1 MNWILGFILI
11 LIVIYLI
18 GLQLNKSKNK
28 SSRKALIE
36 NWGKSKNENYF
47 DFDLISQFFTNHR
60 SFEKV
65 FQIISDNTWIDLD
78 MDEVFK
84 FLDRTTSKIGQQ
96 YLYYKLRTIKDI
108 SDLKRFG
115 KLTDLFSS
123 NQSLRL
129 KSQLELSK
137 LSSNK
142 AYYLEELFRKKDL
155 ERSGKIWLFRFLSI
169 AAISSIILSFFNP
182 TWFLLLIPVFF
193 INLIF
198 HYKNK
203 SSIQYY
209 LNGVGQL
216 TMSYNVAK
224 NLSSSEEI
232 ESLYQ
237 GFNFLKSVKSILA
250 KIKFIEWEKK
260 LDNEYALLLWFVSEI
275 IKITFN
281 LEPILFYSFQKSL
294 ENKKDAIKNLF
305 IFIGEIDSAISCASI
320 HAGNIECCTPDFRNS
335 KEVFTEDIYHPLIE
349 NCVPN
354 SLNLENKSLL
364 LTGSN
369 MSGKT
374 TFIRTFCIN
383 AILGQTLNFCFAK
396 KFKTPFFKIYSS
408 IRISDNL
415 MNNTSYYLEEVV
427 RIKVLIEVSRKE
439 DTCLFI
445 LDELFKGTNTV
456 ERIAAGKSIL
466 SYLNKKNHTVM
477 VSTHD
482 LELTDILKKD
492 NYDLYH
498 FTESIENGQL
508 IFDHKIKPGKPKSG
522 NAIKILALYDYPLDI
537 IEDARDSRKVTLA
550 NSGSSQ
556 ITGIVENE
564 QF

>member
-11 LIVIYLI
+11 LIVIYLVDI
-18 GLQLNKSKNK
+18 QLKKARNKTTKK
-28 SSRKALIE
+28 TLIE
-36 NWGKSKNENYF
+36 NWGKPKNENYF
-47 DFDLISQFFTNHR
+47 NFDLIDQFFKNHK
-60 SFEKV
+60 SPKNL

-78 MDEVFK
+78 LNDFFK

-96 YLYYKLRTIKDI
+96 YLYYKLRTITGN

-115 KLTDLFSS
+115 KLTETFKS
-123 NQSLRL
+123 NPSLRI
-129 KSQLELSK
+129 KSQVELSK

-142 AYYLEELFRKKDL
+142 AYYLEEIFRSKSVEK
-155 ERSGKIWLFRFLSI
+155 SGKIWLFRFLSI
-169 AAISSIILSFFNP
+169 AAISSIILSFFIP
-182 TWFLLLIPVFF
+182 TWFLLLIPIFF
-193 INLIF
+193 INLVF

-216 TMSYNVAK
+216 ATSYIVAK

-232 ESLYQ
+232 KSLYKD
-237 GFNFLKSVKSILA
+237 FSFLKNVKSILS
-250 KIKFIEWEKK
+250 KIRFIEWEKK
-260 LDNEYALLLWFVSEI
+260 LDNEYTLLIWFVSEI

-281 LEPILFYSFQKSL
+281 IEPILFYSFQNSL
-294 ENKKDAIKNLF
+294 ENKEEDIKEIFL
-305 IFIGEIDSAISCASI
+305 FIGEIDAAISCASI
-320 HAGNIECCTPDFRNS
+320 QANNTKYCKPKFIKS

-349 NCVPN
+349 NCIPN
-354 SLNLENKSLL
+354 NLNLENKSLL

-383 AILGQTLNFCFAK
+383 AILGQTLNLCFAT
-396 KFKTPFFKIYSS
+396 KFEAPFFKIHSS

-415 MNNTSYYLEEVV
+415 LNNTSYYLEEVV
-427 RIKVLIEVSRKE
+427 RIKELIDASKQE
-439 DTCLFI
+439 DCCLFI

-466 SYLNKKNHTVM
+466 SYLNKKNHIVM

-482 LELTDILKKD
+482 LELTELSKKE
-492 NYDLYH
+492 NFDLYH
-498 FTESIENGQL
+498 FSETIKNDQL
-508 IFDHKIKPGKPKSG
+508 IFDHKIKHGKPKSG
-522 NAIKILALYDYPLDI
+522 NAIKILELYDYPLEI
-537 IEDARDSRKVTLA
+537 IE
-550 NSGSSQ
+550 NSKALD
-556 ITGIVENE
+556 
-564 QF
+564 